1 MMSPEDYYGLHLF
14 LFTTGWRFYAHVEI
28 TKTQRNVLTDLHILT
43 VIMAKTLWILFIY
56 SM

>member
-1 MMSPEDYYGLHLF
+1 MMSSEDYYGFHLF
-14 LFTTGWRFYAHVEI
+14 LFTNGWRFYAHVEI
-28 TKTQRNVLTDLHILT
+28 TKAQKKVLTDLHILT